1 MVPPTAPMK
10 QFSYELEGTATA
22 THGAVRMGHLKS
34 GFTPDMTL
42 YKNLH
47 EFRRKFDPNGT
58 NKLFGWRKTD
68 PVTGKPGE
76 FEWVTLIDFLPVV
89 EAAASGMSHI
99 LKLQR
104 GAIVGVFAKNCYQWS
119 IVEHSASRMAYT
131 LVPLYDTLGPAAIP
145 FILNHTE
152 MSVVFCGKEQF
163 KTLMGVVHE
172 CPSVKTVVKFE
183 DDIDEEET
191 VLAKEHKVKLMT
203 LGQLI
208 EDGKNNVVPA
218 DPPLPSDLATICYT
232 SGTTGDPKGV
242 MLTHANMMA
251 AAACAFDFTLILPTD
266 IHLSYLPL
274 AHCFERV
281 IQTTLIYNG
290 AAVGYYSGDV
300 KLLMDDLGALQPT
313 VFPSVPRLLN
323 RIHDKISQG
332 AAEAGG
338 IKKWLFD
345 TAYASKKYYL
355 KDGYKT
361 HAFWDF
367 LVFSKAKRALG
378 GRVRRMMN
386 GSAPLSKEVKEFCQ
400 IVFGATMLEGYGLT
414 ETGAVISCS
423 TDEIPP
429 GDHIGIPLGNVQI
442 CLEDVPEMN
451 YTSHDTP
458 CPRGEILMKGDNL
471 FIGYYKQPDLTKEAI
486 DADGW
491 LHTGDI
497 GCWNPDGTLR
507 IIDRKKNI
515 FKLSQGEY
523 VAPEKIEGIYIK
535 SPLIAQAFVH
545 GDSLKSYLVG
555 IIVPDAE
562 IVAKWAKDKGLEA
575 SFEELCVPGS
585 PAGTELKADIAREM
599 ERLATEYK
607 LFGFE
612 RVKKFHVQAEQFT
625 PENDFATPTF
635 KLKRPLIVKHFGP
648 ELEGMYTE

>member
-10 QFSYELEGTATA
+10 QFSYQLDGSATA
-22 THGAVRMGHLKS
+22 THGAVRMGHVKS

-47 EFRRKFDPNGT
+47 ELRRRFDPDGT

-68 PVTGKPGE
+68 PVTGERGGY
-76 FEWVTLIDFLPVV
+76 EWVTLNDFLPVV
-89 EAAASGMSHI
+89 EAAASGMSRV
-99 LKLQR
+99 LELQR

-131 LVPLYDTLGPAAIP
+131 LVPLYDTLGPVAIP

-152 MSVVFCGKEQF
+152 MSIVFCGKQQF
-163 KTLMGVVHE
+163 KVLMGVVHE
-172 CPSVKTVVKFE
+172 CPSVKTVVQFE

-191 VLAKEHKVKLMT
+191 VLAREHNVKLMT

-208 EDGKNNVVPA
+208 EDGKKNVVPA

-232 SGTTGDPKGV
+232 SGTTGNPKGA

-251 AAACAFDFTLILPTD
+251 AAACAFNFTLILPTD

-290 AAVGYYSGDV
+290 AAVGYFSGDV
-300 KLLMDDLGALQPT
+300 KLLMDDLG
-313 VFPSVPRLLN
+313 
-323 RIHDKISQG
+323 
-332 AAEAGG
+332 
-338 IKKWLFD
+338 WLFD

-355 KDGYKT
+355 KDGYNT

-367 LVFSKAKRALG
+367 LVFSKAQQALG

-423 TDEIPP
+423 TDEIPS

-451 YTSHDTP
+451 YTSQDKP

-471 FIGYYKQPDLTKEAI
+471 FIGYYKQPELTKEVI

-523 VAPEKIEGIYIK
+523 VAPEKIEAIYIK

-545 GDSLKSYLVG
+545 GDSFKNYLVG

-562 IVAKWAKDKGLEA
+562 VVTKWAKDKVSRPRSKSCA
-575 SFEELCVPGS
+575 H
-585 PAGTELKADIAREM
+585 R
-599 ERLATEYK
+599 
-607 LFGFE
+607 
-612 RVKKFHVQAEQFT
+612 
-625 PENDFATPTF
+625 N
-635 KLKRPLIVKHFGP
+635 RPLAP
-648 ELEGMYTE
+648 S

>member
-1 MVPPTAPMK
+1 MK
-10 QFSYELEGTATA
+10 QFSYELEGSATA

-34 GFTPDMTL
+34 GFTTGMTL
-42 YKNLH
+42 YRNLT
-47 EFRRKFDPNGT
+47 ELRRKFDPDGT

-68 PVTGKPGE
+68 PSTGQPGAY
-76 FEWVTLIDFLPVV
+76 EWVTLNDFLPVV
-89 EAAASGMSHI
+89 EAAASGMSHV
-99 LKLQR
+99 LNLPR
-104 GAIVGVFAKNCYQWS
+104 GAIVGVFAKNSYQWS
-119 IVEHSASRMAYT
+119 IVEHSASRMTYT
-131 LVPLYDTLGPAAIP
+131 LVPLYDTLGATAIP

-152 MSVVFCGKEQF
+152 MNTVFCGKEQF
-163 KTLMGVVHE
+163 KILMGVVHE
-172 CPSVKTVVKFE
+172 CPTVKTVVQFE

-191 VLAKEHKVKLMT
+191 VLAEQHKVRLLT
-203 LGQLI
+203 LAQLI
-208 EDGKNNVVPA
+208 EDGKKNVVAA

-232 SGTTGDPKGV
+232 SGTTGNPKGA

-251 AAACAFDFTLILPTD
+251 AAACALQFTLVAPTD

-281 IQTTLIYNG
+281 IQTTCIYNG

-300 KLLMDDLGALQPT
+300 KLLMADLAELQPT
-313 VFPSVPRLLN
+313 IFPSVPRLLN
-323 RIHDKISQG
+323 RIHDKITQG
-332 AAEAGG
+332 VQHAGG
-338 IKKWLFD
+338 LKKWLFD
-345 TAYASKKYYL
+345 TAYASKQFYL
-355 KDGYKT
+355 KDGCKT

-367 LVFSKAKRALG
+367 VVFSKAQQALG

-386 GSAPLSKEVKEFCQ
+386 GSAPLSKDVKEFCQ
-400 IVFGATMLEGYGLT
+400 IVFGAAMLEGYGLT
-414 ETGAVISCS
+414 ETSAVISCS

-451 YTSHDTP
+451 YTSRDQP

-471 FIGYYKQPDLTKEAI
+471 FVGYYKEPERTKEAI
-486 DADGW
+486 DEDGW

-523 VAPEKIEGIYIK
+523 VAPEKIEAIYIK
-535 SPLIAQAFVH
+535 SSLIAQAFVH
-545 GDSLKSYLVG
+545 GDSLKHFLVG

-562 IVAKWAKDKGLEA
+562 VVAKWAKDKGLQA
-575 SFEELCVPGS
+575 SFEEVCASDS
-585 PAGTELKADIAREM
+585 PAGAELKADIAREM
-599 ERLATEYK
+599 ERLADDFK

-612 RVKKFHVQAEQFT
+612 RVKKFHVHSEQFT
-625 PENDFATPTF
+625 PENEFATPTF
-635 KLKRPLIVKHFGP
+635 KLKRPVIVKHFGP
-648 ELEGMYTE
+648 ELEGMYAE

>member
-1 MVPPTAPMK
+1 
-10 QFSYELEGTATA
+10 
-22 THGAVRMGHLKS
+22 MGQVKS
-34 GFTPDMTL
+34 GFTSDMTL
-42 YKNLH
+42 YKNLT
-47 EFRRKFDPNGT
+47 EFRRKFDPEGT

-68 PVTGKPGE
+68 PVTGKPGAY
-76 FEWVTLIDFLPVV
+76 EWVTLNDFLPVV
-89 EAAASGMSHI
+89 EAAASGMSHM

-104 GAIVGVFAKNCYQWS
+104 GAIVGVFSKNCYQWS
-119 IVEHSASRMAYT
+119 IVEHSVSRMAYT
-131 LVPLYDTLGPAAIP
+131 LVPLYDTLGATAIP

-152 MSVVFCGKEQF
+152 MSIVFCGKEQF
-163 KTLMGVVHE
+163 KVLMGVLHE
-172 CPSVKTVVKFE
+172 CASIKTVVRLE
-183 DDIDEEET
+183 DEIDEEET
-191 VLAKEHKVKLMT
+191 ILAEQHKIKLIT
-203 LGQLI
+203 LSQLI
-208 EDGKNNVVPA
+208 EDGKRNVVRA

-232 SGTTGDPKGV
+232 SGTTGNPKGA

-251 AAACAFDFTLILPTD
+251 AAAVS
-266 IHLSYLPL
+266 LS
-274 AHCFERV
+274 A
-281 IQTTLIYNG
+281 
-290 AAVGYYSGDV
+290 
-300 KLLMDDLGALQPT
+300 
-313 VFPSVPRLLN
+313 RLLN
-323 RIHDKISQG
+323 RIHDKITHG
-332 AAEAGG
+332 AAAAGG

-361 HAFWDF
+361 HMFWDL
-367 LVFSKAKRALG
+367 LVFSKAQKALG

-386 GSAPLSKEVKEFCQ
+386 GSAPLSKDVKEFCQ

-451 YTSHDTP
+451 YTSQDKP

-471 FIGYYKQPDLTKEAI
+471 FVGYYKQPDLTKEVI
-486 DADGW
+486 DEDGW
-491 LHTGDI
+491 LHKGDV

-535 SPLIAQAFVH
+535 SALIAQAFVH
-545 GDSLKSYLVG
+545 GDSMKNYLVG

-562 IVAKWAKDKGLEA
+562 MVDKWAKDKSLKA
-575 SFEELCVPGS
+575 SFEELCNAES
-585 PAGTELKADIAREM
+585 PAGADLKADIALEM
-599 ERLATEYK
+599 ERLATDYK

-612 RVKKFHVQAEQFT
+612 RVKKFHVHSEQFT
-625 PENDFATPTF
+625 PENEFATPTF
-635 KLKRPLIVKHFGP
+635 KLKRQTIVKHFRNQ
-648 ELEGMYTE
+648 LESMYTE

>member
-1 MVPPTAPMK
+1 
-10 QFSYELEGTATA
+10 
-22 THGAVRMGHLKS
+22 MGHLKS
-34 GFTPDMTL
+34 GFTSDMTL
-42 YKNLH
+42 YKNLT
-47 EFRRKFDPNGT
+47 ELRRQFDPEGS

-68 PVTGKPGE
+68 PVTGKPGAY
-76 FEWVTLIDFLPVV
+76 EWVTLNDFLPVV
-89 EAAASGMSHI
+89 EAAASGMSHM
-99 LKLQR
+99 LELQR
-104 GAIVGVFAKNCYQWS
+104 GAIVGVFATNCYQWS
-119 IVEHSASRMAYT
+119 VVEHSASRMAYT
-131 LVPLYDTLGPAAIP
+131 LVPLYDTLGATAIP

-152 MSVVFCGKEQF
+152 MSIVFCGKEHF
-163 KTLMGVVHE
+163 KVLMGVVHE
-172 CPSVKTVVKFE
+172 CPSVKTVVQFE
-183 DDIDEEET
+183 DEIDEEET
-191 VLAKEHKVKLMT
+191 ILAEQHKVKLMT
-203 LGQLI
+203 LSQLI
-208 EDGKNNVVPA
+208 EDGKTDVVSA
-218 DPPLPSDLATICYT
+218 DPPLPIDLATICYM

-251 AAACAFDFTLILPTD
+251 AAACSLEFTLLLPTD

-281 IQTTLIYNG
+281 IQTTCIYSR

-300 KLLMDDLGALQPT
+300 KLLMDDLGELKPT
-313 VFPSVPRLLN
+313 VFPSAR
-323 RIHDKISQG
+323 
-332 AAEAGG
+332 
-338 IKKWLFD
+338 KWLFD

-361 HAFWDF
+361 HWFWDF
-367 LVFSKAKRALG
+367 LVFSKAQKALG
-378 GRVRRMMN
+378 GHVRRMMN
-386 GSAPLSKEVKEFCQ
+386 GSAPLSKDVKEFCQ
-400 IVFGATMLEGYGLT
+400 IVFGSTMLEGHGLT

-442 CLEDVPEMN
+442 CLEDLPEMN
-451 YTSHDTP
+451 YTSRDKP

-471 FIGYYKQPDLTKEAI
+471 FVGYYKQPDVTKEVI
-486 DADGW
+486 DEDGW

-545 GDSLKSYLVG
+545 GDSMKSYLVG

-562 IVAKWAKDKGLEA
+562 IVAKWAIGKGLQA
-575 SFEELCVPGS
+575 SFEMLCSAES
-585 PAGTELKADIAREM
+585 PAGAELKTDIAHEM

-612 RVKKFHVQAEQFT
+612 KVKKFYIHVEQFI
-625 PENDFATPTF
+625 PKNDFATPTF
-635 KLKRPLIVKHFGP
+635 KLKRPVIVKRFGS
-648 ELEGMYTE
+648 ELEGMYNE

>member
-1 MVPPTAPMK
+1 MTSFTAPMK

-34 GFTPDMTL
+34 GFTSGMTL
-42 YKNLH
+42 YRNLN
-47 EFRRKFDPNGT
+47 EYRRKFDPDGT
-58 NKLFGWRKTD
+58 NNLFGWRKTD
-68 PVTGKPGE
+68 PTTGKPGAY
-76 FEWVTLIDFLPVV
+76 EWVTLNDFLPVV
-89 EAAASGMSHI
+89 EACASGMSHT
-99 LKLQR
+99 LQLQR
-104 GAIVGVFAKNCYQWS
+104 GAIVGVFAKNSYQWS
-119 IVEHSASRMAYT
+119 IVEHSTSRMAYA
-131 LVPLYDTLGPAAIP
+131 LVPLYDTLGPTAIP

-152 MSVVFCGKEQF
+152 MSVVFCGKDQF

-172 CPSVKTVVKFE
+172 CPSVKTVVQFE
-183 DDIDEEET
+183 DGIDEEEK
-191 VLAKEHKVKLMT
+191 VLAQKHKVTLMT
-203 LGQLI
+203 LSQVI
-208 EDGKNNVVPA
+208 EDGRKNVVPA
-218 DPPLPSDLATICYT
+218 DPPLPSDLATICFT
-232 SGTTGDPKGV
+232 SGTTGDPKGA

-251 AAACAFDFTLILPTD
+251 AAACAFNFTLTLPTD
-266 IHLSYLPL
+266 VHLSYLPL

-281 IQTTLIYNG
+281 IQTTCIYNG
-290 AAVGYYSGDV
+290 ASVGYYSGDV
-300 KLLMDDLGALQPT
+300 KLLMDDLAELKPT
-313 VFPSVPRLLN
+313 IFPSVPRLLN

-332 AAEAGG
+332 VEAAGG
-338 IKKWLFD
+338 VKKWLFD
-345 TAYASKKYYL
+345 TAFASKKYYL
-355 KDGYKT
+355 KDGHKT

-367 LVFSKAKRALG
+367 VVFSKAQQALG

-386 GSAPLSKEVKEFCQ
+386 GSAPLSKDVKQFCQ

-451 YTSHDTP
+451 YTSKDTP

-471 FIGYYKQPDLTKEAI
+471 FVGYYKQPELTKETI

-523 VAPEKIEGIYIK
+523 VAPKKIEAIYIK

-545 GDSLKSYLVG
+545 GDSLKSYLVS
-555 IIVPDAE
+555 IIVPDVE
-562 IVAKWAKDKGLEA
+562 IVAKWAQDKGLSGDEA
-575 SFEELCVPGS
+575 SFETLCKS
-585 PAGTELKADIAREM
+585 AELKADITREM
-599 ERLATEYK
+599 ESLATEYK
-607 LFGFE
+607 LVGFE
-612 RVKKFHVQAEQFT
+612 RVKKFHVHSDQFT
-625 PENDFATPTF
+625 PENEFATPTF
-635 KLKRPLIVKHFGP
+635 KLKRPLIVKHFRA

>member
-1 MVPPTAPMK
+1 ML
-10 QFSYELEGTATA
+10 Q
-22 THGAVRMGHLKS
+22 
-34 GFTPDMTL
+34 
-42 YKNLH
+42 
-47 EFRRKFDPNGT
+47 
-58 NKLFGWRKTD
+58 
-68 PVTGKPGE
+68 
-76 FEWVTLIDFLPVV
+76 
-89 EAAASGMSHI
+89 
-99 LKLQR
+99 LQR
-104 GAIVGVFAKNCYQWS
+104 GAIVGVFAKNSYQWS
-119 IVEHSASRMAYT
+119 IVEHSASRMTYT
-131 LVPLYDTLGPAAIP
+131 LVPLYDTLGPTAIP

-152 MSVVFCGKEQF
+152 MSIVFCGKEQF
-163 KTLMGVVHE
+163 KVLMGVVHE
-172 CPSVKTVVKFE
+172 CPSVKTVVQFE
-183 DDIDEEET
+183 DEIAEEET
-191 VLAKEHKVKLMT
+191 ILAQQHKVT
-203 LGQLI
+203 LSQLI
-208 EDGKNNVVPA
+208 EDGKKNVVSA

-232 SGTTGDPKGV
+232 TGNPKGA

-251 AAACAFDFTLILPTD
+251 ATACALEFTLLLPTD

-281 IQTTLIYNG
+281 IQTTCIYNG

-300 KLLMDDLGALQPT
+300 KLLMGDLGELKPT

-323 RIHDKISQG
+323 RIHDKITQG
-332 AAEAGG
+332 AAATGG

-361 HAFWDF
+361 HLFWDF
-367 LVFSKAKRALG
+367 LVFSKAQKALG
-378 GRVRRMMN
+378 GRARRMMN
-386 GSAPLSKEVKEFCQ
+386 GSAPLSKEFCQ

-423 TDEIPP
+423 T

-442 CLEDVPEMN
+442 CLED
-451 YTSHDTP
+451 
-458 CPRGEILMKGDNL
+458 GDNL
-471 FIGYYKQPDLTKEAI
+471 FVGYYKQPDLTKEVI
-486 DADGW
+486 DEDGW

-515 FKLSQGEY
+515 FKLAQGEY

-545 GDSLKSYLVG
+545 GDSMKSYLVG

-562 IVAKWAKDKGLEA
+562 MVEKWAKDKALKA
-575 SFEELCVPGS
+575 SFEELSNAES
-585 PAGTELKADIAREM
+585 PAGAELKTDIAREM

-612 RVKKFHVQAEQFT
+612 SEEVPHPLGAIHTRERLCHADIQAQA
-625 PENDFATPTF
+625 PSHRQA
-635 KLKRPLIVKHFGP
+635 L
-648 ELEGMYTE
+648 